1 MFSIYLKY
9 ICIKNFYWEQ
19 SVKKLYLFVLFV
31 FLGLQCA
38 CSANPKAGILHD
50 DNSVMQKTASKPQ
63 KTVFLVPKQTKSE
76 YFALMFQELT
86 PYIENALVEN
96 NFIPAKESKHADYIA
111 VVDFGTLGSK
121 VITKTYS
128 EPRYR
133 YPLSFYEYD
142 DHIGTGAYF
151 DNGQEYCTKQ
161 YQVYPHFLTLA
172 CYKQK
177 QQNNAEPIWQTTL
190 ILQSLS
196 DDFRAS
202 IQPLLV
208 PLSKNIRQAVLWN
221 DTVYYEFTDI
231 K

>member
-128 EPRYR
+128 EPRYQ
-133 YPLSFYEYD
+133 
-142 DHIGTGAYF
+142 IG
-151 DNGQEYCTKQ
+151 
-161 YQVYPHFLTLA
+161 
-172 CYKQK
+172 
-177 QQNNAEPIWQTTL
+177 
-190 ILQSLS
+190 
-196 DDFRAS
+196 RAS
-202 IQPLLV
+202 CRERV
-208 PLSKNIRQAVLWN
+208 
-221 DTVYYEFTDI
+221 
-231 K
+231 

>member
-1 MFSIYLKY
+1 M
-9 ICIKNFYWEQ
+9 
-19 SVKKLYLFVLFV
+19 KKLYLFVLFG
-31 FLGLQCA
+31 FLGLQYA
-38 CSANPKAGILHD
+38 CSANPKTAILHS
-50 DNSVMQKTASKPQ
+50 DNSVMQKTANQSQ

-76 YFALMFQELT
+76 YFALIFQELT
-86 PYIENALVEN
+86 PYIDNALVEN
-96 NFIPAKESKHADYIA
+96 NFIPAKESKQADYIV

-151 DNGQEYCTKQ
+151 DNGQEYQTKQ

-190 ILQSLS
+190 VLQSLS
-196 DDFRAS
+196 DEFRAN

-208 PLSKNIRQAVLWN
+208 PLSKNIRQAILWN